1 MRILKNKM
9 FQKKEVPLEV
19 EIPTLHN
26 PIKSHPFFYCEILF
40 HSEMCHITKVQ
51 WFMCE
56 VLLNCNG
63 STSFSN
69 SSAHNDTTQSKG
81 VTICRTFD
89 IYRQSFPHPSHLTEE
104 TVCYIS

>member
-1 MRILKNKM
+1 M

-69 SSAHNDTTQSKG
+69 SSAHDDTTQSQRCHHLSHIWYLQ
-81 VTICRTFD
+81 TI
-89 IYRQSFPHPSHLTEE
+89 IPPSLSSNWRDCVLHLLM
-104 TVCYIS
+104 VQGC